1 MKFSLLDRLKKNA
14 ERAKPVQVTPDLGRL
29 NIAPPDPKSDAPKV
43 QPEMQKWLERDLDAL
58 GQTWQAFNEDPSR
71 QHWKDF
77 YQAAHNMH
85 GASGAYGGGALTR
98 MTENLQRLLTN
109 QVSAIEHKALV
120 NLHVQA
126 CKAWAFGSEDARTTL
141 ADAVCE
147 ALEVQVRRVV

>member
-1 MKFSLLDRLKKNA
+1 MKFSLLDRLKKSG
-14 ERAKPVQVTPDLGRL
+14 ERAKPEQVTPDLGRL
-29 NIAPPDPKSDAPKV
+29 NIAPAEPLEDVPKV
-43 QPEMQKWLERDLDAL
+43 QPEMEKWLERDIEAL
-58 GQTWQAFNEDPSR
+58 GQSWQLFSADPSR
-71 QHWKDF
+71 QNWKDF

-98 MTENLQRLLTN
+98 MTENLQRLLIS

-126 CKAWAFGSEDARTTL
+126 CKAWALGNDDARSTL
-141 ADAVCE
+141 ADAVCD